1 MAARLTAAFAAAAA
15 EKRAAFVT
23 FVTAGFP
30 HPDNTVDILLS
41 LQKGGADVIEVGVP
55 FSDPQADGPTIE
67 EASIVA
73 LEHHINVEK
82 CLELVGSARSRGLT
96 VPVVFYGY
104 YNPFLIY
111 GERKLMAECAKV
123 GVDGFI
129 VVDLPSV
136 EAVKFRVLSSEFGL
150 SYIPLIAPSTTN
162 ARIKALT
169 SIADSF
175 IYVVS
180 TLGVTGA
187 RAVVSSGL
195 AGLIKR
201 VKASTDLPIAV
212 GFGVSTRDHFLEVG
226 AQAEG
231 VVIGSK
237 IITTLKNAEKGKEAD
252 AVEKFA
258 ASITSRTASLG
269 KGLKLQNILYLMKEP
284 VGESIVPKITP
295 SKTILGEIKSSH
307 ILEPRFGDYGGQYAP
322 EALVECLDEFERAYV
337 AIKDDPKFWEEFRS
351 HYAYMGRP
359 SSFHKAERLTEKA
372 GGASI
377 WLKRED
383 LNHTGSHKINN
394 AMGQILL
401 ALRLGKRRIIAET
414 GAGQHG
420 VATATVC
427 AKFGLDCTIY
437 MGAEDV
443 RRQALN
449 VFRIKLLGAKVVPVH
464 TGSKTLKDAINE
476 GMRDWVTN
484 VTTTHFLM
492 GSAIGPHPF
501 PSVVRDFQSI
511 IGREAR
517 AQMLEQTGKLPSVV
531 MACVGGGS
539 NSIGMFH
546 PFLGD
551 VGVKMIGVEAGGDGV
566 ETSRHSATLTAGKPG
581 VLHGTKT
588 YLLQDQDGQVI
599 ETHSISAGLDY
610 PGVGPEHAWLK
621 DSGRATYIVA
631 TDSEALQ
638 GIRLLSETEGI
649 IPALETAHAVY
660 KAFELAKTMAPS
672 ESIAVCVSGRGDK
685 DVVSIAENLPKFGHA
700 IGWDLRFE
708 GEIDVVSGPS
718 QRKVQ
723 N

>member
-1 MAARLTAAFAAAAA
+1 MAARLTAAFTAAAAD
-15 EKRAAFVT
+15 KRAAFVS

-30 HPDNTVDILLS
+30 HPDNTVDILLA

-73 LEHHINVEK
+73 LAHHINVDK
-82 CLELVGSARSRGLT
+82 CLEFVASARLQGLT
-96 VPVVFYGY
+96 VPVVFMGY

-129 VVDLPSV
+129 VVDLPPM
-136 EAVKFRVLSSEFGL
+136 EAVKFRGLCTEFGL
-150 SYIPLIAPSTTN
+150 SYIPLIAPSTTDT
-162 ARIKALT
+162 RIKALT

-187 RAVVSSGL
+187 RAAVSSGL
-195 AGLIKR
+195 AGLVKR
-201 VKASTDLPIAV
+201 VKASTNLPIAV
-212 GFGVSTRDHFLEVG
+212 GFGVSTREHFLEVG

-237 IITTLKNAEKGKEAD
+237 IITTLKNAEKGQEAD

-258 ASITSRTASLG
+258 SGITGRTVALG
-269 KGLKLQNILYLMKEP
+269 KGD
-284 VGESIVPKITP
+284 SIVHKITP
-295 SKTILGEIKSSH
+295 SKSVLGEIKSSH
-307 ILEPRFGDYGGQYAP
+307 ILEPRFGEFGGQYAP

-337 AIKDDPKFWEEFRS
+337 AIKDDPKFWDEFRS
-351 HYAYMGRP
+351 HYSYMGRP

-476 GMRDWVTN
+476 AMRDWVTN
-484 VTTTHFLM
+484 VTTTHYLI

-501 PSVVRDFQSI
+501 PLVVRDFQSI

-517 AQMLEQTGKLPSVV
+517 AQMLEQTGKLPTVV

-546 PFLGD
+546 PFVED
-551 VGVKMIGVEAGGDGV
+551 AEVKIIGVEAGGDGV

-621 DSGRATYIVA
+621 DSDIAA

-660 KAFELAKTMAPS
+660 KAFELAKTMSPS
-672 ESIAVCVSGRGDK
+672 ESIAVCISGRGDK
-685 DVVSIAENLPKFGHA
+685 DVVSIAENLPKFGDA

-708 GEIDVVSGPS
+708 GEIEVASGPS
-718 QRKVQ
+718 QKKAK

>member
-1 MAARLTAAFAAAAA
+1 MASRLTAAFQIAAA
-15 EKRAAFVT
+15 EKRPAFVT

-30 HPDNTVDILLS
+30 TPDDTVEVLLS

-67 EASIVA
+67 EASLVA
-73 LEHHINVEK
+73 LQYHINVDK
-82 CLELVGSARSRGLT
+82 CLELVATARTKGLT
-96 VPVVFYGY
+96 VPVVFMGY

-111 GERKLMAECAKV
+111 GEKKLMAECAKV

-129 VVDLPSV
+129 VVDLPPI
-136 EAVKFRVLSSEFGL
+136 EAVKFRGLCGEFGL
-150 SYIPLIAPSTTN
+150 SYIPLIAPSTTDS
-162 ARIKALT
+162 RIKALT

-175 IYVVS
+175 IYLVS
-180 TLGVTGA
+180 RLGVTGA
-187 RAVVSSGL
+187 QATVSEGLSGL
-195 AGLIKR
+195 LAR
-201 VKASTDLPIAV
+201 VKAHTSLPIAV
-212 GFGVSTRDHFLEVG
+212 GFGVSNRDQFLQIG
-226 AQAEG
+226 SQAEG

-237 IITTLKNAEKGKEAD
+237 IITTLKNADAD
-252 AVEKFA
+252 KRAAAVQDFA
-258 ASITSRTASLG
+258 TSITARTVSLG
-269 KGLKLQNILYLMKEP
+269 QGGAFVPTTKANTEAPRNIQ
-284 VGESIVPKITP
+284 
-295 SKTILGEIKSSH
+295 SSH
-307 ILEPRFGDYGGQYAP
+307 ILEPRFGDFGGQYAP

-337 AIKDDPKFWEEFRS
+337 AVKDDPKFWEEFRAQ
-351 HYAYMGRP
+351 YAYMGRP
-359 SSFHKAERLTEKA
+359 SSFHKAERLSAKA

-476 GMRDWVTN
+476 AMRDWVTN
-484 VTTTHFLM
+484 VTTTHYLI

-501 PSVVRDFQSI
+501 PLVVREFQSI

-517 AQMLEQTGKLPSVV
+517 AQMLEQTGKLPDVV
-531 MACVGGGS
+531 IACVGGGS

-546 PFLGD
+546 PFVAD
-551 VGVKMIGVEAGGDGV
+551 KSVRIIGVEAGGDGV
-566 ETSRHSATLTAGKPG
+566 DTERHSATLTAGTPG
-581 VLHGTKT
+581 VLHGTRT
-588 YLLQDQDGQVI
+588 YLLQDKDGQII

-621 DSGRATYIVA
+621 DSGRAEYIAA
-631 TDSEALQ
+631 TDAEALK

-649 IPALETAHAVY
+649 IPALETAHAIY
-660 KAFELAKTMAPS
+660 KAFELAKTMSPDQ
-672 ESIAVCVSGRGDK
+672 SIAVCVSGRGDK
-685 DVVSIAENLPKFGHA
+685 DVVSI
-700 IGWDLRFE
+700 
-708 GEIDVVSGPS
+708 
-718 QRKVQ
+718 
-723 N
+723 

>member
-15 EKRAAFVT
+15 DKRPAFVT
-23 FVTAGFP
+23 FVTAGYP
-30 HPDNTVDILLS
+30 HPDDSVEILLS
-41 LQKGGADVIEVGVP
+41 LQRGGADVIEVGVP

-67 EASIVA
+67 EASLVA
-73 LEHHINVEK
+73 LTHQINVDK
-82 CLELVGSARSRGLT
+82 CLELVGSARAKGLT
-96 VPVVFYGY
+96 VPVVFMGY

-111 GERKLMAECAKV
+111 GEKKLMAECVKV

-129 VVDLPSV
+129 VVDLPPI
-136 EAVKFRVLSSEFGL
+136 EAVKFRGLCSEFGL
-150 SYIPLIAPSTTN
+150 SYIPLIAPSTTD
-162 ARIKALT
+162 ARIKSLT

-175 IYVVS
+175 IYLVS
-180 TLGVTGA
+180 RLGVTGA
-187 RAVVSSGL
+187 QATVSEGL
-195 AGLIKR
+195 GDLLKR
-201 VKASTDLPIAV
+201 VKAHTTLPIAV
-212 GFGVSTRDHFLEVG
+212 GFGVSNREQFLQIG
-226 AQAEG
+226 AQSEG

-237 IITTLKNAEKGKEAD
+237 IITTLKNAE
-252 AVEKFA
+252 
-258 ASITSRTASLG
+258 
-269 KGLKLQNILYLMKEP
+269 
-284 VGESIVPKITP
+284 P
-295 SKTILGEIKSSH
+295 SKRAAAVQEFATSVTARTVPLGQAGASFVHASRASDEAPKNIQSSH
-307 ILEPRFGDYGGQYAP
+307 ILEPRFGDFGGQYAP

-372 GGASI
+372 GGAQI

-476 GMRDWVTN
+476 AMRDWVTN
-484 VTTTHFLM
+484 VETTHYLI

-501 PSVVRDFQSI
+501 PLVVRDFQSI

-517 AQMLEQTGKLPSVV
+517 AQMLEQTGKLPDVV

-546 PFLGD
+546 PFVED
-551 VGVKMIGVEAGGDGV
+551 KSVRIIGVEAGGDGV
-566 ETSRHSATLTAGKPG
+566 DTERHSATLTAGTPG
-581 VLHGTKT
+581 VLHGTRT
-588 YLLQDQDGQVI
+588 YLLQDKDGQII

-621 DSGRATYIVA
+621 DSGRAEYIAA
-631 TDSEALQ
+631 TDAEALK

-649 IPALETAHAVY
+649 IPALETAHAIY
-660 KAFELAKTMAPS
+660 KAFEMAKTMSADQ
-672 ESIAVCVSGRGDK
+672 SIAICVSGRGDK
-685 DVVSIAENLPKFGHA
+685 DVVSIAENLPKFGDQ

-708 GEIDVVSGPS
+708 GDLNSAQNPS
-718 QRKVQ
+718 IQK
-723 N
+723 